1 MNSFF
6 RLIRLPNILII
17 VFTQVLSGICLY
29 PLGLALLQD
38 LHFWIIIL
46 STAFTAA
53 AGYIINDYL
62 DVNIDEINKP
72 DKVVI
77 GTSIKRKHA
86 ILIHISISVIA
97 VLGMAIV
104 SYKLAVLVLVI
115 GLLLI
120 KYSSTF
126 KKQVLVGN
134 IFVSL
139 FCSMTIFILYL
150 WNSNILLNHVI
161 AYSVFAFI
169 TTLNRE
175 IIKDTEDIKGDRM
188 QHCKTFP
195 VVYGINKT
203 KNLLYILNSVILTA
217 SIIYFYQLF
226 ERHDYYYNKMD
237 YIAFVYALIFII
249 APMFYMIFKLILA
262 RKVDEFGYLSKL
274 NKLIMLSGILSL
286 LFLIL

>member
-1 MNSFF
+1 MMSFI

-17 VFTQVLSGICLY
+17 VFTQVLAGICLY
-29 PLGLALLQD
+29 PLGIELLYHS
-38 LHFWIIIL
+38 HFWLIVL
-46 STAFTAA
+46 STLLTAA

-72 DKVVI
+72 DRVII

-86 ILIHISISVIA
+86 ILIHISISVLA
-97 VLGMAIV
+97 VLSMAVV

-126 KKQVLVGN
+126 KKQVLIGN
-134 IFVSL
+134 IFVSV

-150 WNSNILLNHVI
+150 WNSTINFNHVI

-188 QHCKTFP
+188 QQCKTFP

-203 KNLLYILNSVILTA
+203 KNLLYTLNAVILTA

-226 ERHDYYYNKMD
+226 ERHEYQYDNVD
-237 YIAFVYALIFII
+237 YIAFIYALLFII

-262 RKVDEFGYLSKL
+262 RKVSEFGYLSKL

>member
-1 MNSFF
+1 MMSFI
-6 RLIRLPNILII
+6 RLIRLPNIIII
-17 VFTQVLSGICLY
+17 VFTQVLAGICLH
-29 PLGLALLQD
+29 PMALGLLKD
-38 LHFWIIIL
+38 SHFWIIIL
-46 STAFTAA
+46 STVMTAS

-72 DKVVI
+72 DKVII

-86 ILIHISISVIA
+86 ILIHITISVIA
-97 VLGMAIV
+97 VLLMAIV

-126 KKQVLVGN
+126 KKQILIGN

-150 WNSNILLNHVI
+150 WNSTIHFNHVV

-188 QHCKTFP
+188 QQCQTFP

-203 KNLLYILNSVILTA
+203 KNLLYILNAVILTA

-226 ERHDYYYNKMD
+226 ERHDYYYKHMD
-237 YIAFVYALIFII
+237 YAAFAYALIFII
-249 APMFYMIFKLILA
+249 APMFYMIFKLIVA
-262 RKVDEFGYLSKL
+262 RKVTEFGYLSKL
-274 NKLIMLSGILSL
+274 NKLIMLSGILSI

>member
-1 MNSFF
+1 MISFI

-17 VFTQVLSGICLY
+17 AFTQVLAGICLY
-29 PLGLALLQD
+29 PLGIEILKD

-46 STAFTAA
+46 STLLTAA

-72 DKVVI
+72 DKVII

-86 ILIHISISVIA
+86 ILIHIALSVIA
-97 VLGMAIV
+97 VLSMAVV
-104 SYKLAVLVLVI
+104 SYKLAILVLAI

-126 KKQVLVGN
+126 KKQVLIGN

-139 FCSMTIFILYL
+139 FCSMTIFILYI
-150 WNSNILLNHVI
+150 WNSNIHFNHVI

-188 QHCKTFP
+188 QQCKTFP

-203 KNLLYILNSVILTA
+203 KNLLYILNAVILTA

-226 ERHDYYYNKMD
+226 EMHHYQNNHMNYF
-237 YIAFVYALIFII
+237 AFIYALVFII
-249 APMFYMIFKLILA
+249 APMFYMIFKLIVA
-262 RKVDEFGYLSKL
+262 RKLDEFGYLSKL

-286 LFLIL
+286 IFLTL

>member
-1 MNSFF
+1 M
-6 RLIRLPNILII
+6 PNILII
-17 VFTQVLSGICLY
+17 VFTQVLAGICLY
-29 PLGLALLQD
+29 PLGIELLYHS
-38 LHFWIIIL
+38 HFWLIVL
-46 STAFTAA
+46 STLLTAA

-72 DKVVI
+72 DRVII

-86 ILIHISISVIA
+86 ILIHISISVLA
-97 VLGMAIV
+97 VLSMAVV

-126 KKQVLVGN
+126 KKQVLIGN
-134 IFVSL
+134 IFVSV

-150 WNSNILLNHVI
+150 WNSTINFNHVI

-188 QHCKTFP
+188 QQCKTFP

-203 KNLLYILNSVILTA
+203 KNLLYTLNAVILTA

-226 ERHDYYYNKMD
+226 ERHEYQYDNVD
-237 YIAFVYALIFII
+237 YIAFIYALLFII

-262 RKVDEFGYLSKL
+262 RKVSEFGYLSKL